1 MLVRASECG
10 CAMIFLALES
20 ATSRSS
26 VAIFEDQKLL
36 GFLECDARRSLT
48 PQIIPTIDQL
58 LASAS
63 LTMADLQGL
72 AISIGPGTFTGLR
85 VGLATMTAFRF
96 ALGIPLVGVSTLEG
110 LAWNLPDSELPILST
125 VSIRSDMVYWGLFR
139 WRDDQLVRAE
149 TDQIGNLS
157 EVCAGLSEPTV
168 VLGDGWLRNQEY
180 LQSVSSAVV
189 AGPADV
195 MWPSAKG
202 IGPAGLKLL
211 EQGDVLP
218 ESCVPRYIQ
227 PSYAKIPSTSIS
239 HSAMGEDESS
249 G

>member
-1 MLVRASECG
+1 
-10 CAMIFLALES
+10 MIFLALES

-26 VAIFEDQKLL
+26 VAIFDDQKLL
-36 GFLECDARRSLT
+36 GFLECDASRSLT

-58 LASAS
+58 LASVS
-63 LTMADLQGL
+63 LTVSDLQGL

-110 LAWNLPDSELPILST
+110 LAWNLPQSELPILST
-125 VSIRSDMVYWGLFR
+125 VAIRTDMVYWGIFR
-139 WRDDQLVRAE
+139 WQDGQLMCQE

-157 EVCAGLSEPTV
+157 EVCAGLSETTV
-168 VLGDGWLRNQEY
+168 ALGDGWLRNHER
-180 LQSVSSAVV
+180 LQSDNVSVV
-189 AGPADV
+189 EGPADA

-218 ESCVPRYIQ
+218 ESCVPRYVQ
-227 PSYAKIPSTSIS
+227 PSYAKISQAANLRPDS
-239 HSAMGEDESS
+239 GEVKSS